1 MPVPQNVSLPYGI
14 RDIKITPYSDT
25 AGTVLGATIID
36 LPNAQTLS
44 FSEAESFDTLRG
56 DDRVVTTHGQGSTV
70 DGELDAGGVSLDA
83 WSAFCGGVV
92 TETGT
97 TPNRVTVM
105 RKAATTNRPWFLVEG
120 QAISDSGGDLHCIIW
135 RARATDAI
143 SGDLADAKFFITS
156 LKITGLPLA
165 DDILYDFVQN
175 ETQTAISPTVVLTLP

>member
-1 MPVPQNVSLPYGI
+1 MPVPQSVSLPYGI

-25 AGTVLGATIID
+25 AGSVLGATIID
-36 LPNAQTLS
+36 LPNAQTLK
-44 FSEAESFDTLRG
+44 FSEAESFSTLRG
-56 DDRVVTTHGQGSTV
+56 DDRVVTIHGEGSTV
-70 DGELDAGGVSLDA
+70 DGELDAGGISLDA
-83 WSAFCGGVV
+83 WAAFSGGVV

-135 RARATDAI
+135 RARATDSI
-143 SGDLADAKFFITS
+143 NGDFDDAKFFISS
-156 LKITGLPLA
+156 LKITGLPLS

-175 ETQTAISPTVVLTLP
+175 ETQTAISATALTLP